1 MKTKLM
7 TGLLAGTLLV
17 TAPWLATAADQADY
31 GRNLMTQQ
39 ERAEHQKKMRSFKTE
54 REREEYR
61 KQYHEQMKERAKEQ
75 GKVLPDQPLPRGGG
89 MGRGR

>member
-7 TGLLAGTLLV
+7 TGLLAGVLLV
-17 TAPWLATAADQADY
+17 GAPWLASAADQVEY

-39 ERAEHQKKMRSFKTE
+39 ERAEHQQKMRSFKTE

-75 GKVLPDQPLPRGGG
+75 GKVLPDQPLPRGSG